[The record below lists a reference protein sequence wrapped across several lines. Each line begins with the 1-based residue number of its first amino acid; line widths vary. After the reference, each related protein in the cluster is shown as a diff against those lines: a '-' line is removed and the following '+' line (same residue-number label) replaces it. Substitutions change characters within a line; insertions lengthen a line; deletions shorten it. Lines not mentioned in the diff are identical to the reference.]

1 MKGEIS
7 MPDNNNLLD
16 FNDLSDIFDQL
27 KDIKDAPEELS
38 AEEKA
43 SQRRYEEII
52 KKHKNANQ

>member
-7 MPDNNNLLD
+7 MADIKNLLD
-16 FNDLSDIFDQL
+16 LNDLSDLFVQV
-27 KDIKDAPEELS
+27 KDIEDAPEELS